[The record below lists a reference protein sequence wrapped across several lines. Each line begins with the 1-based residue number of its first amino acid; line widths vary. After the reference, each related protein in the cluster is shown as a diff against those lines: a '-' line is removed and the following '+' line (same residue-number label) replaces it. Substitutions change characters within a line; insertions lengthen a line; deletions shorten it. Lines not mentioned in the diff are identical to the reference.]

1 MSAESETATKGD
13 LFALEGRMQER
24 IEASELRLLERMEA
38 VETRLLTAFQQW
50 AVPVN
55 GRLRKLEAGDGV
67 LDERLAMIEE
77 RLMTIERRI
86 GPPHQ
91 RM

>member
-1 MSAESETATKGD
+1 MDEHFAAADRRMVDMVET
-13 LFALEGRMQER
+13 
-24 IEASELRLLERMEA
+24 I
-38 VETRLLTAFQQW
+38 ETRLLTAFEKW

-55 GRLRKLEAGDGV
+55 GRLRKLELGDGV

-77 RLMTIERRI
+77 RLMTIEKRM

>member
-1 MSAESETATKGD
+1 ME
-13 LFALEGRMQER
+13 
-24 IEASELRLLERMEA
+24 IYELRLMERLELMQK
-38 VETRLLTAFQQW
+38 RLTKAFEEW

-55 GRLRKLEAGDGV
+55 GRLEKLESGRGIFQK
-67 LDERLAMIEE
+67 RLAMIEE
-77 RLMTIERRI
+77 RLMTIEKRM